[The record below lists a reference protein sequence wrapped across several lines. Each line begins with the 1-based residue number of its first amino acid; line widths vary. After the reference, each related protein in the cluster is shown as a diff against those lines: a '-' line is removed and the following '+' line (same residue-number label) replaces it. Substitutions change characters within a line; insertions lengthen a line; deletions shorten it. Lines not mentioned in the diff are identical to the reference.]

1 MISIR
6 FPSVLH
12 TVRQLPYGLCPLW
25 IEPDGRFALIVK
37 APKEVILTAQLRQEI
52 KIYLVPGTE
61 SDHKLLGLITCFFDD
76 YDEPLCIT
84 SPLFEGDA
92 MLEDVRL
99 LLCQDGF
106 DVHMFDGNDR
116 ELFAARASVLDGE
129 RLRTAFDGGG
139 FPELDIDRV
148 PALLKAMGMWFG
160 QRTPADDAESVT
172 VCFTEHLM
180 PPDIAI
186 IDLSGGDHDF
196 RDIGH
201 GLVID
206 SLERQDPGP
215 LQERDIAALLRRVFG
230 RDAVFLNPLR
240 ADTGKE
246 LTDILVV
253 TSDVIL
259 LVQAK
264 DSPNTEAALNRSI
277 VRKRSTIRSHIE
289 KGARQLQGALQFVMS
304 GEAKIRRSDGVAT
317 IEIGA
322 RALRGA
328 LVVRELFEDD
338 YKASSAPVLKVIQQ
352 TQVPCVLL
360 DYAGML
366 AMASNLSTSEELING
381 FDRLHGVAMQHGE
394 FPKPRF
400 LPTQAIDDSC

>member
-6 FPSVLH
+6 FPSVLQ
-12 TVRQLPYGLCPLW
+12 TVRELPGGLCPVW
-25 IEPDGRFALIVK
+25 IEPDGRFALIIK
-37 APKEVILTAQLRQEI
+37 ASKEMILTAQLRQEI

-61 SDHKLLGLITCFFDD
+61 SDHQMLGLITCFFDD
-76 YDEPLCIT
+76 HDEPLSIT
-84 SPLFEGDA
+84 SPLFESDA
-92 MLEDVRL
+92 MLEDVSQ
-99 LLCQDGF
+99 LLCQETF
-106 DVHMFDGNDR
+106 DLHMFDGNDR
-116 ELFAARASVLDGE
+116 ELFATRACVQDAE
-129 RLRTAFDGGG
+129 RLRTTFERSV
-139 FPELDIDRV
+139 FPGVDIDRI

-160 QRTPADDAESVT
+160 QRTPADDAESIT
-172 VCFTEHLM
+172 VRFTEHLM
-180 PPDIAI
+180 PPDIGI

-201 GLVID
+201 GLVVD
-206 SLERQDPGP
+206 SLERPDPGA
-215 LQERDIAALLRRVFG
+215 LQERDIAALLRQVFG

-246 LTDILVV
+246 LTDVLVV

-277 VRKRSTIRSHIE
+277 VRKRSTIRSHVE

-304 GEAKIRRSDGVAT
+304 GEAKIRRGDGIVA
-317 IEIGA
+317 IEKGV

-338 YKASSAPVLKVIQQ
+338 YKASSAPVLKVSQQ

-360 DYAGML
+360 DYAALL
-366 AMASNLSTSEELING
+366 AMAKNLTTSEELVNG
-381 FDRLHGVAMQHGE
+381 FDRLHGAAMQHGE

-400 LPTQAIDDSC
+400 LPTQTIDGSC

>member
-1 MISIR
+1 M
-6 FPSVLH
+6 
-12 TVRQLPYGLCPLW
+12 
-25 IEPDGRFALIVK
+25 
-37 APKEVILTAQLRQEI
+37 
-52 KIYLVPGTE
+52 
-61 SDHKLLGLITCFFDD
+61 LGLITCFFDD
-76 YDEPLCIT
+76 HDEPLTIT

-92 MLEDVRL
+92 MLEDVSL
-99 LLCQDGF
+99 LLCQETF

-116 ELFAARASVLDGE
+116 ELFATRACVHDAE
-129 RLRTAFDGGG
+129 RLRTTFERSV
-139 FPELDIDRV
+139 FPALDIDRI
-148 PALLKAMGMWFG
+148 PALLKAIGMWFG
-160 QRTPADDAESVT
+160 RRTPVDDAASFAVR
-172 VCFTEHLM
+172 FTEHLM
-180 PPDIAI
+180 PPDIGI
-186 IDLSGGDHDF
+186 IDLSDGDHDF

-201 GLVID
+201 GLVVD
-206 SLERQDPGP
+206 SLERPNPGP
-215 LQERDIAALLRRVFG
+215 LQERDIAALLRQVFG
-230 RDAVFLNPLR
+230 RDAALLNPLR

-246 LTDILVV
+246 LTDVLVV
-253 TSDVIL
+253 TSDLIL

-304 GEAKIRRSDGVAT
+304 GEATIRRGDAIVA

-352 TQVPCVLL
+352 TRVPCVLL

-381 FDRLHGVAMQHGE
+381 FDRLHGVAVQHGE

-400 LPTQAIDDSC
+400 LPTSDQ

>member
-1 MISIR
+1 M
-6 FPSVLH
+6 
-12 TVRQLPYGLCPLW
+12 
-25 IEPDGRFALIVK
+25 
-37 APKEVILTAQLRQEI
+37 
-52 KIYLVPGTE
+52 
-61 SDHKLLGLITCFFDD
+61 LGLITCFFDD
-76 YDEPLCIT
+76 SDEPLCIT
-84 SPLFEGDA
+84 SPLFAGDA

-99 LLCQDGF
+99 LLCQEKF

-116 ELFAARASVLDGE
+116 ELFATRACVQDGK
-129 RLRTAFDGGG
+129 RLRTSFESSV
-139 FPELDIDRV
+139 FPELDIDKV
-148 PALLKAMGMWFG
+148 PALLKAMGAWFG
-160 QRTPADDAESVT
+160 QRTPADDAESFT
-172 VCFTEHLM
+172 VRFTKHLM
-180 PPDIAI
+180 PADIGI

-201 GLVID
+201 SLVVD

-230 RDAVFLNPLR
+230 HDAVLLNPLR

-246 LTDILVV
+246 LTDVLVM

-259 LVQAK
+259 LLQAK
-264 DSPNTEAALNRSI
+264 DSPNTEVALNRSI
-277 VRKRSTIRSHIE
+277 VRKRSTIRGHIE

-304 GEAKIRRSDGVAT
+304 GEARIRRGDGIVA

-328 LVVRELFEDD
+328 LVVRELFDDD
-338 YKASSAPVLKVIQQ
+338 YKASSEPVLKVIHQ

-360 DYAGML
+360 DYAGL
-366 AMASNLSTSEELING
+366 FAMANNLSTSEQLING
-381 FDRLHGVAMQHGE
+381 FDRLYGVAVQHGE

-400 LPTQAIDDSC
+400 LPATIIDGS

>member
-12 TVRQLPYGLCPLW
+12 TVRELPGGLCPLW
-25 IEPDGRFALIVK
+25 IEPDGRLALIIK
-37 APKEVILTAQLRQEI
+37 APKEMILTAQLRQEI

-61 SDHKLLGLITCFFDD
+61 GDHQLLGLITCFFDD

-92 MLEDVRL
+92 MLEDVSR
-99 LLCQDGF
+99 LLCQTKF

-116 ELFAARASVLDGE
+116 ELFAARACVQDAE
-129 RLRTAFDGGG
+129 RLRTTFERSA
-139 FPELDIDRV
+139 FPELDINGI

-160 QRTPADDAESVT
+160 QRTPADDVESFT
-172 VCFTEHLM
+172 VRFTEHLM

-186 IDLSGGDHDF
+186 IDISGGDHDF

-215 LQERDIAALLRRVFG
+215 LQERDIAVLLRRVFG
-230 RDAVFLNPLR
+230 RDAVLLNPMR

-246 LTDILVV
+246 LTDVLVV

-277 VRKRSTIRSHIE
+277 VRKRSTIRGHIE

-304 GEAKIRRSDGVAT
+304 GEAKIRHGDGTVA

-338 YKASSAPVLKVIQQ
+338 YKASSAPVLKASQQ

-360 DYAGML
+360 DYAGLL
-366 AMASNLSTSEELING
+366 AMASNLQTSEELING
-381 FDRLHGVAMQHGE
+381 FDRLHGVAVQHDQ

-400 LPTQAIDDSC
+400 LPTQPIDGSC

>member
-12 TVRQLPYGLCPLW
+12 TVRELPGGLCPLW
-25 IEPDGRFALIVK
+25 IEPDGRLALIIK
-37 APKEVILTAQLRQEI
+37 APKEMILAAQLRQEI

-61 SDHKLLGLITCFFDD
+61 GDHQLLGLITCFFDD
-76 YDEPLCIT
+76 YDEPLSIT

-92 MLEDVRL
+92 MLEDVSR
-99 LLCQDGF
+99 LLCQKEF
-106 DVHMFDGNDR
+106 DVHMFDGSDR
-116 ELFAARASVLDGE
+116 ELFAARACVQDPE
-129 RLRTAFDGGG
+129 RLRTTFERSA
-139 FPELDIDRV
+139 FPELDINGI

-160 QRTPADDAESVT
+160 QRTPADDVESFT
-172 VCFTEHLM
+172 VRFTDHLM

-186 IDLSGGDHDF
+186 IDVSGGDHDF

-230 RDAVFLNPLR
+230 RDAVLLNPLR

-246 LTDILVV
+246 LTDVLVV

-277 VRKRSTIRSHIE
+277 VRKRSTTRGHIE

-304 GEAKIRRSDGVAT
+304 GEVKIRHGDGIVA
-317 IEIGA
+317 IEMGA

-338 YKASSAPVLKVIQQ
+338 CKASSAPVLKASQQ

-360 DYAGML
+360 DYAGLL
-366 AMASNLSTSEELING
+366 AMASNLRTSEELING
-381 FDRLHGVAMQHGE
+381 FDRLHGVAAQHSQ

-400 LPTQAIDDSC
+400 LPTQPIDGSC